1 MWKRLL
7 HDDFTILALVSVMTF
22 FEAGTSNLQECEKIY
37 CKERFRYYSK
47 LLERYCLT
55 KLMPIAYID
64 IKFNFASITA
74 KRQHSDLFIK
84 KLSKKLELLGKNKFF
99 GEMYDCW
106 LRHVDL

>member
-7 HDDFTILALVSVMTF
+7 HDDFTILTLVSIMTF
-22 FEAGTSNLQECEKIY
+22 FDAGTPDLQEYEKIY

-47 LLERYCLT
+47 LLERYCLS

-64 IKFNFASITA
+64 ILFNFGSITA

-84 KLSKKLELLGKNKFF
+84 KLSTKLELLGKNKFF
-99 GEMYDCW
+99 AEMNDSW
-106 LRHVDL
+106 FRHVDR